1 MAAKTIKIREKFIG
15 HVVYTAAPD
24 FTRNVPNPHAFVLD
38 ENLTAQELAYIHKA
52 TNGELTY
59 ESTNDSS
66 L

>member
-1 MAAKTIKIREKFIG
+1 MASNTLKIKDKFVG
-15 HVVYTAAPD
+15 NVLYMAAPD
-24 FTRNVPNPHAFVLD
+24 FVRSVPNPQVFVLD

-59 ESTNDSS
+59 ESTDSV